1 MVNLTAF
8 RGKVSK
14 LCARNLTKDKM
25 LKGQKMNFTNS
36 YSKQADK
43 ITRLFR
49 GTFTTSEEADF
60 DTSWFKKPARAGDV
74 ALT

>member
-1 MVNLTAF
+1 
-8 RGKVSK
+8 
-14 LCARNLTKDKM
+14 
-25 LKGQKMNFTNS
+25 MNFTNS

-49 GTFTTSEEADF
+49 GTFTTSEGADF